1 MITLQEVPVTSI
13 AALAMYPPADLQ
25 RLKQQASENL
35 TNAKNIAE
43 WIDAAIQEKY
53 SLRLQSSRQS
63 LGKTNGVINLED
75 DGYIISEDLPKKI
88 DWDQHKLS
96 VIYQNLQSAGDKPE
110 QYIDISYNISEKKY
124 SSWPEIIRE
133 RFTEARELKSGRAKI
148 FIKAGGSHE

>member
-43 WIDAAIQEKY
+43 WIDAAILEKY
-53 SLRLQSSRQS
+53 SKRLESSRQS
-63 LGKTNGVINLED
+63 LGKTHGVINLED
-75 DGYIISEDLPKKI
+75 DGYIIIEDLPKKI
-88 DWDQHKLS
+88 DWDQNKLS
-96 VIYQNLQSAGDKPE
+96 VIYQNLESAGDKPE

-133 RFTEARELKSGRAKI
+133 RFSEARELKNGKAKI